1 MKQMKWTVT
10 SYKKQKKNTESPKPI
25 YWAHKTLML
34 SLHHYVEL
42 EAFDTEFKYKVE
54 KDQPIIIYEIV
65 GSRALNPD
73 WNTKIIGK
81 HIIAV
86 NMKWVYWKRKT
97 FQGKTW

>member
-10 SYKKQKKNTESPKPI
+10 SYKSQKKNTEFPKPI

-81 HIIAV
+81 HNRRQYEMGVLEAK
-86 NMKWVYWKRKT
+86 NFSR
-97 FQGKTW
+97 